1 MCAPQFGLGTA
12 HVGLKHLRVAGH
24 GFVGA
29 LCNHLT
35 ALQHG
40 DGVGDLGDHAHV
52 VFDHQ
57 DGAIGAHLADQV
69 SDPVNVFVPHALGGL
84 IEQHQL
90 RLERERGRNLER
102 ALAPVWQLD
111 RHGIRKRGQ
120 IHRRQQLERLARGLL
135 ILALGVEGLRLTGDP
150 SASLRQWNLVV
161 KQLSRIN
168 SNFAEAILHSSI
180 YESFI
185 KLLHVQTSTWIVIF
199 AALFLYGLLICV
211 EGVGLWFDVLWAEK
225 LTVISTSAFIPLE
238 IYELAKGF
246 AILKLAAFGVNIFL
260 VIKIHY

>member
-1 MCAPQFGLGTA
+1 MNADLYQEPCSSFPDSFGSDDQTSISREEANRGRS
-12 HVGLKHLRVAGH
+12 RVTTEFPSGPEWQ
-24 GFVGA
+24 
-29 LCNHLT
+29 NR
-35 ALQHG
+35 
-40 DGVGDLGDHAHV
+40 
-52 VFDHQ
+52 
-57 DGAIGAHLADQV
+57 QV
-69 SDPVNVFVPHALGGL
+69 SL
-84 IEQHQL
+84 L
-90 RLERERGRNLER
+90 RF
-102 ALAPVWQLD
+102 LA
-111 RHGIRKRGQ
+111 
-120 IHRRQQLERLARGLL
+120 LERLARGLL

-180 YESFI
+180 YESFV

-199 AALFLYGLLICV
+199 VALFLYGVLICV

-246 AILKLAAFGVNIFL
+246 AILKLAAFAVNIFL
-260 VIKIHY
+260 VIWLYKNRWAPHRDETKQD